1 MLIDGQFI
9 QILVYFFEDEVW
21 LVLLEDST
29 LEELLDYVCSLLVH
43 RKLKH
48 FSSQSL
54 PDHITFFW

>member
-29 LEELLDYVCSLLVH
+29 LEELLDYMGALLVH
-43 RKLKH
+43 G
-48 FSSQSL
+48 
-54 PDHITFFW
+54 